1 MKMDCVMQANPNKIS
16 NYLVDLAPGSSI
28 DLGNQNGYPR
38 IAATAPGQSVVVAQ
52 VGQLQSHT
60 YALLLVGTAWAS
72 SNSCIPQCPSD
83 TLMHASVMT
92 SACHAMSSSALSYS
106 PSLLLP

>member
-1 MKMDCVMQANPNKIS
+1 MDCVMQANPNKIS

-52 VGQLQSHT
+52 VG
-60 YALLLVGTAWAS
+60 
-72 SNSCIPQCPSD
+72 P
-83 TLMHASVMT
+83 
-92 SACHAMSSSALSYS
+92 
-106 PSLLLP
+106 